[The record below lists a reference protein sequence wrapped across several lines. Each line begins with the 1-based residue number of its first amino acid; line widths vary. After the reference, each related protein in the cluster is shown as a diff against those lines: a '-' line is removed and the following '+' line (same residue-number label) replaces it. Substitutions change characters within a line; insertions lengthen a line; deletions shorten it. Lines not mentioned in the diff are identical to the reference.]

1 MALFELQTHILT
13 LKNNPA
19 LQSSGR
25 CVNADAMIYYC
36 IKSCTKAINSR
47 ALTSKKPCI
56 NKESHV
62 PLMHRSLTFHM
73 QDSGQY
79 SVSTEAA

>member
-1 MALFELQTHILT
+1 MYVLLT
-13 LKNNPA
+13 IIAK
-19 LQSSGR
+19 
-25 CVNADAMIYYC
+25 
-36 IKSCTKAINSR
+36 KAVPKATNSR
-47 ALTSKKPCI
+47 ALTSEKPCI

-79 SVSTEAA
+79 TLQKLRKFAVMQIRIL